1 MALRIKEPKKFIGVN
16 LATLYFYTYNNYY
29 NRRFKK
35 ADNIED
41 YGVPIYSETN
51 SLNFNP
57 NDGVNSVYIAGRAG
71 NPYTGKAD
79 YAIYCEDNF
88 NITSRWFIIEQ
99 TRTLKNQYKCTL
111 RRDVVV
117 DYYDDIINAPSF
129 IEKATLTD
137 DDKLIY
143 NDEGITVNEIKTEET
158 LLKDETGIA
167 WLIGYLDKSYNSEE
181 EITFNMPIIPDM
193 IIDNLTNWEFY
204 KYIST
209 PVRKIVDTPELLYYF
224 STPISQAYNN
234 YKARL
239 YQFRGKNYW
248 DLSNTSAF
256 HRHGDLLVNI
266 SADDYFNT
274 LKTSFQTSIFFQNY
288 QETLG
293 SDVNLYNNIDFSKLG
308 ELDGQI
314 LQVGTSGTIKY
325 YKVGIENIQLTA
337 KDYNITQGTIRE
349 YLNNLPYKNGYYYTS
364 EASTHIDYLS
374 RKIILTEVTEGT
386 FKTKIQKE
394 RYKLKDAPFDMFCI
408 PYGECTIKNNSPAF
422 EISITKSLSMAVA
435 QGIAAQLNAN
445 LYDIQLLPYCP
456 MSGFSIDG
464 NIINI
469 NASATNRYT
478 FVTDNADNKRNI
490 LLWSTASTGS
500 KTLNINK
507 SIDNKKLENQCGK
520 YRIISP
526 NYNGEFEFNAAK
538 NAGINGINIDFT
550 YLPYQPYIHVNPVFN
565 ELYGQNFND
574 ARGLICGGDF
584 SITYLNDKWASYK
597 LQNKNYQNI
606 FDREVQ
612 NMETNR
618 KHQRAQEITAATVGA
633 ISSGV
638 SAGIVTG
645 NLAAGIGAGIASGA
659 GGVADIAINENLYN
673 EALNYKKDLFGY
685 QLDNI
690 RALPNSIAKT
700 TGYTANNKLFPQ
712 LVYYTCTEREKRAVA
727 NKVAYNG
734 MSVGVIGKI
743 SDYIYNSWSYEDIT
757 DKGYIKAQI
766 IRLEN
771 IADDTHLL
779 NAIAEEIYKGVYF
792 K

>member
-1 MALRIKEPKKFIGVN
+1 M
-16 LATLYFYTYNNYY
+16 ATLYFYSYNNYY
-29 NRRFKK
+29 NRRVKK
-35 ADNIED
+35 EDTRED
-41 YGVPIYSETN
+41 YGEPLYLETS

-57 NDGVNSVYIAGRAG
+57 NDGVNTTYIAGRAG
-71 NPYTGKAD
+71 NPYSGNAD

-117 DYYDDIINAPSF
+117 DYYDNIINAPSF

-143 NDEGITVNEIKTEET
+143 NDEGITVNEIKKEEI

-167 WLIGYLDKSYNSEE
+167 WIVGYLDKSYSSAE
-181 EITFNMPIIPDM
+181 EITFNMPIVPD
-193 IIDNLTNWEFY
+193 IIVDNLSNWEY
-204 KYIST
+204 NKYRTT
-209 PVRKIVDTPELLYYF
+209 PVRKMVELPELVYYF
-224 STPISQAYNN
+224 SKLTPSSEGYYNYN
-234 YKARL
+234 ARL
-239 YQFRGKNYW
+239 YKFKGKNYW
-248 DLSNTSAF
+248 QLSNETSLNSK
-256 HRHGDLLVNI
+256 GDVI
-266 SADDYFNT
+266 ADVDGYYNNLTATFDASKFFN
-274 LKTSFQTSIFFQNY
+274 NY

-293 SDVNLYNNIDFSKLG
+293 SDASLYNSQDYSSLG
-308 ELDGQI
+308 QLDGKI
-314 LQVGTSGTIKY
+314 LQVGTSGTIRY
-325 YKVGIENIQLTA
+325 YKISINNIQSTI
-337 KDYNITQGTIRE
+337 KDYAITQGVIRN
-349 YLNNLPYKNGYYYTS
+349 YLNSLPVGNIFYTS
-364 EASTHIDYLS
+364 DAETRITYLS
-374 RKIILTEVTEGT
+374 REIVLTEVSEGT
-386 FKTKIQKE
+386 FKTTIQTE
-394 RYKLKDAPFDMFCI
+394 RYKLKDAPYDMFCI
-408 PYGECTIKNNSPAF
+408 PFGECTIKNDNPAF
-422 EISITKSLSMAVA
+422 EIPITKSLSMAVA
-435 QGIAAQLNAN
+435 QGIASQLNVN
-445 LYDIQLLPYCP
+445 LYDVQLLPYCP
-456 MSGFSIDG
+456 MSGFVIDG

-469 NASATNRYT
+469 NTSVTNRYT
-478 FVTDNADNKRNI
+478 LVTDEAGNKRNI

-500 KTLNINK
+500 KSLNINK
-507 SIDNKKLENQCGK
+507 SVENKKIENQCDK
-520 YRIISP
+520 YRLISP

-550 YLPYQPYIHVNPVFN
+550 YLPYQPYIHINPVFN

-618 KHQRAQEITAATVGA
+618 KYQRVQEITSAATGA
-633 ISSGV
+633 LSSGAM
-638 SAGIVTG
+638 AGIVTG
-645 NLAAGIGAGIASGA
+645 NVFAGIGAGIASGL
-659 GGVADIAINENLYN
+659 GGIADVAISDKLYN
-673 EALNYKKDLFGY
+673 EALDYKKDLFGY

-690 RALPNSIAKT
+690 RALPSSIAKT

-727 NKVAYNG
+727 NKIAYNG
-734 MSVGVIGKI
+734 MSVGVIGLI

-766 IRLEN
+766 IRLEH

-779 NAIAEEIYKGVYF
+779 NAISEELYKGVYF

>member
-1 MALRIKEPKKFIGVN
+1 M
-16 LATLYFYTYNNYY
+16 ATLYFYAYNNYY
-29 NRRFKK
+29 NRRVKK
-35 ADNIED
+35 KDTLNS
-41 YGVPIYSETN
+41 YGVPLYSETS

-57 NDGVNSVYIAGRAG
+57 NDGVNTTYIAGRAG
-71 NPYTGKAD
+71 NPYSGNAD

-99 TRTLKNQYKCTL
+99 PRTLKNQYKCTL

-129 IEKATLTD
+129 IEKATLRD

-143 NDEGITVNEIKTEET
+143 NDEGITVNEIKKEEI

-167 WLIGYLDKSYNSEE
+167 WIVGYLDKSYSSAE
-181 EITFNMPIIPDM
+181 EITFNMPIVPD
-193 IIDNLTNWEFY
+193 IIVDNLTNWEY
-204 KYIST
+204 NKYRTT
-209 PVRKIVDTPELLYYF
+209 PVRKMVEYPELVYYF
-224 STPISQAYNN
+224 SKLTESSEGYYN
-234 YKARL
+234 YKAWL
-239 YQFRGKNYW
+239 YKFRGNNYW
-248 DLSNTSAF
+248 QLSNETSLQE
-256 HRHGDLLVNI
+256 RGDLIINESVDAYYN
-266 SADDYFNT
+266 N
-274 LKTSFQTSIFFQNY
+274 LKTTFDTSIFFNNY

-293 SDVNLYNNIDFSKLG
+293 SDVNLYNSSDYSSLG
-308 ELDGQI
+308 EIDGKI
-314 LQVGTSGTIKY
+314 LQVGTSGTIRY
-325 YKVGIENIQLTA
+325 YKIKVNNIQSTH
-337 KDYNITQGTIRE
+337 KDYDITQGVIRD
-349 YLNNLPYKNGYYYTS
+349 YLNNLPSKTGLYKYTS
-364 EASTHIDYLS
+364 EAVTRLTYLS
-374 RKIILTEVTEGT
+374 REVVLEEISEGT
-386 FKTKIQKE
+386 FKTKIQSE
-394 RYKLKDAPFDMFCI
+394 RYKLKDAPYDMFCI
-408 PYGECTIKNNSPAF
+408 PFGECTIKNDNPAF
-422 EISITKSLSMAVA
+422 EIPITKSLSMAVA
-435 QGIAAQLNAN
+435 QGIASQLNAH

-456 MSGFSIDG
+456 MSGFVIDG

-469 NASATNRYT
+469 NTSVTNRYT
-478 FVTDNADNKRNI
+478 LVTDEAGNKRNI

-500 KTLNINK
+500 KSLNINK
-507 SIDNKKLENQCGK
+507 SIENKKIENQCDK
-520 YRIISP
+520 YRLISP

-618 KHQRAQEITAATVGA
+618 KYQRVQEITSAATGA
-633 ISSGV
+633 LSSGAM
-638 SAGIVTG
+638 AGIATG
-645 NLAAGIGAGIASGA
+645 NVFAGIGAGMASGL
-659 GGVADIAINENLYN
+659 GGIADVAISDKLYN
-673 EALNYKKDLFGY
+673 EALDYKKDLFGY

-690 RALPNSIAKT
+690 RALPSSIAKT

-727 NKVAYNG
+727 NKIAYNG
-734 MSVGVIGKI
+734 MSVGVIGLI

-779 NAIAEEIYKGVYF
+779 NAISEELYKGVYF

>member
-1 MALRIKEPKKFIGVN
+1 M
-16 LATLYFYTYNNYY
+16 ATLYFYSYNNYY
-29 NRRFKK
+29 NRRVKK
-35 ADNIED
+35 EDTRED
-41 YGVPIYSETN
+41 YGEPLYLETS

-57 NDGVNSVYIAGRAG
+57 NDGVNTTYIAGRAG
-71 NPYTGKAD
+71 NPYSGNAD

-117 DYYDDIINAPSF
+117 DYYDNIINAPSF

-143 NDEGITVNEIKTEET
+143 NDEGITVNEIKKEEI

-167 WLIGYLDKSYNSEE
+167 WIVGYLDKSYSSAE
-181 EITFNMPIIPDM
+181 EITFNMPIVPD
-193 IIDNLTNWEFY
+193 IIVDNLSNWEY
-204 KYIST
+204 NKYRTT
-209 PVRKIVDTPELLYYF
+209 PVRKMVELPELVYYF
-224 STPISQAYNN
+224 SKLTPSSEGYYIYN
-234 YKARL
+234 ARL
-239 YQFRGKNYW
+239 YKFKGKNYW
-248 DLSNTSAF
+248 QLSNETSLNSK
-256 HRHGDLLVNI
+256 GDVI
-266 SADDYFNT
+266 ADVDGYYNNLTATFDASKFFN
-274 LKTSFQTSIFFQNY
+274 NY

-293 SDVNLYNNIDFSKLG
+293 SDASLYNSQDYSSLG
-308 ELDGQI
+308 QLDGKI
-314 LQVGTSGTIKY
+314 LQVGTSGTIRY
-325 YKVGIENIQLTA
+325 YKISINNIQSTI
-337 KDYNITQGTIRE
+337 KDYAITQGVIRN
-349 YLNNLPYKNGYYYTS
+349 YLNSLPVGNIFYTS
-364 EASTHIDYLS
+364 DAETRITYLS
-374 RKIILTEVTEGT
+374 REIVLTEVSEGT
-386 FKTKIQKE
+386 FKTTIQTE
-394 RYKLKDAPFDMFCI
+394 RYKLKDAPYDMFCI
-408 PYGECTIKNNSPAF
+408 PFGECTIKNDNPAF
-422 EISITKSLSMAVA
+422 EIPITKSLSMAVA
-435 QGIAAQLNAN
+435 QGIASQLNVN
-445 LYDIQLLPYCP
+445 LYDVQLLPYCP
-456 MSGFSIDG
+456 MSGFVIDG

-469 NASATNRYT
+469 NTSVTNRYT
-478 FVTDNADNKRNI
+478 LVTDEAGNKRNI

-500 KTLNINK
+500 KSLNINK
-507 SIDNKKLENQCGK
+507 SVENKKIENQCDK
-520 YRIISP
+520 YRLISP

-550 YLPYQPYIHVNPVFN
+550 YLPYQPYIHINPVFN

-618 KHQRAQEITAATVGA
+618 KYQRVQEITAAATGA
-633 ISSGV
+633 LSSGAM
-638 SAGIVTG
+638 AGIATG
-645 NLAAGIGAGIASGA
+645 NVFAGIGAGIASGL
-659 GGVADIAINENLYN
+659 GGIADVAISDKLYN
-673 EALNYKKDLFGY
+673 EALDYKKDLFGY

-690 RALPNSIAKT
+690 RALPSSIAKT

-727 NKVAYNG
+727 NKIAYNG
-734 MSVGVIGKI
+734 MSVGVIGLI

-766 IRLEN
+766 IRLEH

-779 NAIAEEIYKGVYF
+779 NAISEELYKGVYF